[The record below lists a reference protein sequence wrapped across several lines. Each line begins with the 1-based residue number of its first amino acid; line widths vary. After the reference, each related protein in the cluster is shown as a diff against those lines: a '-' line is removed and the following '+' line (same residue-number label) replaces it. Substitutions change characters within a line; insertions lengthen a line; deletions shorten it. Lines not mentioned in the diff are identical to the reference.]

1 MDKLSSTSSPPEQ
14 KDASTV
20 EADSI
25 GLASLAKAVALLDTT
40 PDNNSIAGN
49 ATEQQRRAEN
59 KNASN
64 AHVVKT
70 TRMPEQQEALPDMVP
85 CAADHHLDNES
96 VDHSVAED
104 QHKEN
109 NSDMVPCATDHHLD
123 NEKVDHSVAEDQH
136 KENNSMTEQQETCLS
151 LVPDTAEQ
159 LEVKIY
165 FHLLSHGHVQ
175 ARNLYS
181 KIFDD

>member
-85 CAADHHLDNES
+85 CAADHHLDNE
-96 VDHSVAED
+96 
-104 QHKEN
+104 
-109 NSDMVPCATDHHLD
+109 
-123 NEKVDHSVAEDQH
+123 KVDHSVAEDQH